1 MCGITGYL
9 DLNNDGRVEKR
20 VLVDMTDSL
29 VHRGPDACGYFAERQ
44 VGLGFR
50 RLSIIDKQGG
60 NQPCYS
66 EDGSIT
72 SICNGEIF
80 NYQELR
86 ESLLKKGHS
95 FRTRCDVEVLPHL
108 YEEYGDDFLQ
118 LLNGQFALAIYDRH
132 KRRLLLAR
140 DHFGINPL
148 YYTVTDNLFIFAS
161 EIKAMLRHPS
171 VQAEVNL
178 TGLDQ
183 VLSFPG
189 MVSPQT
195 MFKNILSLNSGHLLV
210 VQNGNVRVHEYW
222 DLDYPKLT
230 ELRDARPERYYVDHL
245 RELFTRSVGYRLQA
259 DVPVGFYLS
268 GGLDSSMIAGMIK
281 QLSSDPRHSFSI
293 TFTEREISEDKYQR
307 MVAEHVG
314 SEHHDIHFGWSE
326 IAERL
331 REMIYH
337 CETPVKETYH
347 PCSMALSAAARQS
360 GVPVILTGEGADE
373 LFAGYVGYRFDR
385 FGLRGSQ
392 RFGLEQALEEELRE
406 KIFGDR
412 NLFYETD
419 QAALREIKNA
429 LYAPD
434 VAEELESFD
443 CLNHALVNKERLRG
457 RHPIHQRSYLDFKL
471 RLSDHLIADHGDRMA
486 LANSVEAR
494 YPFLDIDLI
503 EFSREVPPE
512 LKLNQFTE
520 KYVLRRV
527 AEGLVPP
534 AVLTREKYGFHAP
547 GSPYLLRQNLEWVND
562 LLSYE
567 RIKRQGFFN
576 ADTVERLKRQ
586 YLREDFQLN
595 LPFESDLLMIVL
607 TFGIFLD
614 IFCQNSLSQR
624 GVDYASNTGSIAYV

>member
-86 ESLLKKGHS
+86 ESLIKKGHS

-331 REMIYH
+331 YRSVRTIENH
-337 CETPVKETYH
+337 VD
-347 PCSMALSAAARQS
+347 S
-360 GVPVILTGEGADE
+360 ILD
-373 LFAGYVGYRFDR
+373 
-385 FGLRGSQ
+385 
-392 RFGLEQALEEELRE
+392 
-406 KIFGDR
+406 
-412 NLFYETD
+412 
-419 QAALREIKNA
+419 
-429 LYAPD
+429 
-434 VAEELESFD
+434 
-443 CLNHALVNKERLRG
+443 
-457 RHPIHQRSYLDFKL
+457 
-471 RLSDHLIADHGDRMA
+471 
-486 LANSVEAR
+486 
-494 YPFLDIDLI
+494 
-503 EFSREVPPE
+503 
-512 LKLNQFTE
+512 KLN
-520 KYVLRRV
+520 VRSR
-527 AEGLVPP
+527 AEVQ
-534 AVLTREKYGFHAP
+534 AVLEGQGLLQETRRTSRARDG
-547 GSPYLLRQNLEWVND
+547 
-562 LLSYE
+562 
-567 RIKRQGFFN
+567 
-576 ADTVERLKRQ
+576 
-586 YLREDFQLN
+586 RETSGRM
-595 LPFESDLLMIVL
+595 P
-607 TFGIFLD
+607 
-614 IFCQNSLSQR
+614 
-624 GVDYASNTGSIAYV
+624 